1 MDSSAANLDP
11 LSGVSNALSN
21 LDRAAHE
28 LRRGDAVVV
37 QSSQG
42 RFALVAG
49 EAVNALIL
57 SNLQSRHKAWH
68 LTVTGQRAVRIGF
81 EVDAQDSV
89 YQITPN
95 QDLSELDL
103 HKLIDPTAGLRA
115 KANADTPSFKDR
127 CQISP
132 GDHVDGAAILL
143 LKHAGLLPAC
153 IVTPV
158 AKDELPLAVQIN
170 DADIRLGISEHRES
184 LHVVGQA
191 RVPLEDAEDVKII
204 SFRPQDGGTEHM
216 AIIVGQPDLTK
227 PVLVRLH
234 SECFTGDLLGSLRCD
249 CGSQL
254 RGAISLMGATEGG
267 ILLYLA
273 QEGRGI
279 GLVNK
284 LRAYQL
290 QDAGRDTVDANFDLG
305 FEEDER
311 DYMPAVQMLKHLNVR
326 QVRVLTNNPRKVNA
340 LSRLGLNVVERVAHV
355 FPANHHNRGYLMTK
369 GTRGGHLFDLEQLE
383 REEQDQS

>member
-11 LSGVSNALSN
+11 LSGVTNALSN

-37 QSSQG
+37 QSNQG

-57 SNLQSRHKAWH
+57 SNLQSRHKSWH

-89 YQITPN
+89 YQITPS

-103 HKLIDPTAGLRA
+103 HKLVDPTAGLGA
-115 KANADTPSFKDR
+115 KANADTPLFKDS

-158 AKDELPLAVQIN
+158 GRDELPLAVQIT
-170 DADIRLGISEHRES
+170 DTDIRLGISEHRES

-204 SFRPQDGGTEHM
+204 SFRPQDGSTEHM

-369 GTRGGHLFDLEQLE
+369 GTRGGHLFDLEQFE
-383 REEQDQS
+383 REE

>member
-1 MDSSAANLDP
+1 MDSPVADLDP
-11 LSGVSNALSN
+11 LSGDTSALSR

-28 LRRGDAVVV
+28 LRRGDAVVI
-37 QSSQG
+37 QSVAG
-42 RFALVAG
+42 RFAMVAG
-49 EAVNALIL
+49 EAITALTL
-57 SNLQSRHKAWH
+57 ANLQNSNKPWH
-68 LTVTGQRAVRIGF
+68 VTVTGQRAVRIGF

-89 YQITPN
+89 YQVTPN
-95 QDLSELDL
+95 QHLSALDL
-103 HKLIDPTAGLRA
+103 QKLIDPTVSLSQTTQAPL
-115 KANADTPSFKDR
+115 FKDS
-127 CQISP
+127 CQIAP
-132 GDHVDGAAILL
+132 GDQTDGAAVLL
-143 LKHAGLLPAC
+143 LKHASLLPAC
-153 IVTPV
+153 VVTPV
-158 AKDELPLAVQIN
+158 GKDDLPLAVQIT
-170 DADIRLGISEHRES
+170 DADIRLGISEHRDT

-191 RVPLEDAEDVKII
+191 RVPLDDAEEVKII
-204 SFRPQDGGTEHM
+204 SFRPEDGSTEHM
-216 AIIVGQPDLTK
+216 AIIVGEPDLTK

-254 RGAISLMGATEGG
+254 RGAIALMGATEGG

-305 FEEDER
+305 FDEDER

-340 LSRLGLNVVERVAHV
+340 LSRLGVNVIERVAHV
-355 FPANHHNRGYLMTK
+355 FPANQHNRGYLMTK
-369 GTRGGHLFDLEQLE
+369 GTRGGHLFDLEQFE
-383 REEQDQS
+383 RES

>member
-1 MDSSAANLDP
+1 MDSFAASIDP
-11 LSGVSNALSN
+11 LSGNISALSM

-28 LRRGDAVVV
+28 LRRGDAVVLEGDA
-37 QSSQG
+37 G
-42 RFALVAG
+42 RFAVVAG
-49 EAVNALIL
+49 EAVNALTL
-57 SNLQSRHKAWH
+57 SNLQARHQSWH

-89 YQITPN
+89 YQITPEHE
-95 QDLSELDL
+95 LSLEELDRL
-103 HKLIDPTAGLRA
+103 VDPTTGTVG
-115 KANADTPSFKDR
+115 TPARVVLKDR
-127 CQISP
+127 CQIST
-132 GDHVDGAAILL
+132 GDPIDGAAVLL

-153 IVTPV
+153 IVTPLK
-158 AKDELPLAVQIN
+158 AHELPRAVHIR
-170 DADIRLGISEHRES
+170 DADIRLGISEHRDT

-191 RVPLEDAEDVKII
+191 RVPLEDAEEVTII
-204 SFRPQDGGTEHM
+204 SFRPQDGSTEHM
-216 AIIVGQPDLTK
+216 AIIVGQPDLTQ

-290 QDAGRDTVDANFDLG
+290 QDTGRDTVDANFDLG

-340 LSRLGLNVVERVAHV
+340 LSRLGVNVVERVAHV
-355 FPANHHNRGYLMTK
+355 FPANRHNRGYLMTK
-369 GTRGGHLFDLEQLE
+369 GTRGGHLFDLEQFEPE
-383 REEQDQS
+383 RSD